1 MKNDATRAVATMRR
15 LAFVFTLLF
24 AMAWTSPA
32 RAWGDTGHRTV
43 CEIAFRNLTPTAR
56 AEVIRLLS
64 AHPVMPLRA
73 PRTRAFGW
81 ACTYPD
87 HPVEGGPGRR
97 SPEHFVN
104 FDRTLAAVLA
114 TTGCGTSSACVL
126 GAIRADYG
134 RLRNMGLPD
143 ADRAEAL
150 IYLGHWVGDIHQ
162 PLHASFRDD
171 QGGNEINSRGLCTRA
186 LHSTWDT
193 CMLTQRFFGDASEPD
208 TDAVQALAATWS
220 NSVND
225 ETRAAWL
232 SAEPWQW
239 AAESYAIAIAPATGY
254 CVRVGATCRY
264 SATEA
269 QFATAR
275 RSVTVDDAYVSAAL
289 PIIRERIT
297 RAGLRLAHLINLA
310 LDPAYRS

>member
-1 MKNDATRAVATMRR
+1 MRK
-15 LAFVFTLLF
+15 LAFVFTLLI
-24 AMAWTSPA
+24 AIAWTSPA
-32 RAWGDTGHRTV
+32 HAWGNTGHRTV

-56 AEVIRLLS
+56 AEVVRLLA
-64 AHPVMPLRA
+64 AHPVIPVRA
-73 PRTRAFGW
+73 PRDREFGW

-87 HPVEGGPGRR
+87 NPVEGGPGRR

-104 FDRTLAAVLA
+104 FDRTLAAVA
-114 TTGCGTSSACVL
+114 SSTGCGPTPACVL
-126 GAIRADYG
+126 SAIREDYG
-134 RLRNMGLPD
+134 RLRNTTLSD

-150 IYLGHWVGDIHQ
+150 IYLGHWVGDVHQ

-171 QGGNEINSRGLCTRA
+171 QGGNEINSSGRCTRA

-193 CMLTQRFFGDASEPD
+193 CMLTLRFFGDVSEPGID
-208 TDAVQALAATWS
+208 TVQALAANWS
-220 NSVND
+220 NSVQD

-239 AAESYAIAIAPATGY
+239 AAESYAITTSPATGY
-254 CVRVGATCRY
+254 CVKVGAVCQYAADR
-264 SATEA
+264 EL
-269 QFATAR
+269 FGGAR
-275 RSVTVDDAYVSAAL
+275 RSVIVDDAYIDAAL

-310 LDPAYRS
+310 LDPAYRT